1 MVKLLM
7 RRRHVASRQIPGVS
21 LSAFIVIIGED

>member
-7 RRRHVASRQIPGVS
+7 RRRHVASRQIRGVS
-21 LSAFIVIIGED
+21 LSALTVIIGED